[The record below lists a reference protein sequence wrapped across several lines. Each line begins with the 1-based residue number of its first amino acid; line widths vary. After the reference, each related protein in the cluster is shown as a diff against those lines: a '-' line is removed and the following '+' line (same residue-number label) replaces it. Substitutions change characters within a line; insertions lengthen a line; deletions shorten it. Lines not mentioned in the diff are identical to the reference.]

1 MTRAQMKKNKLQIL
15 SELSSIINSSV
26 SETFSKK
33 DQVLKENYRA
43 ISTLMLEKEDIP
55 VEDQVPAE
63 IKYNMIK
70 NLIDAMRAG
79 RSLKDPD
86 IKINMV
92 NYYDNLDEPE
102 RIALYQYLYAIADI
116 LTAGASWKETAYPG
130 KPPGKVETQRT
141 GDNKVKAPPPSKTK
155 ARSSDSDILPTPE
168 YINKNKEKQQDSE
181 DLDSKNKRPKKIK
194 KIRKTK
200 KKKSSLEIT
209 PPIMVKKESHEP
221 DFQLETLREII
232 ENNKS

>member
-1 MTRAQMKKNKLQIL
+1 MKKNKLQML
-15 SELSSIINSSV
+15 NELNSIINSSIG
-26 SETFSKK
+26 ETFSKK
-33 DQVLKENYRA
+33 DEVLKENYHA
-43 ISTLMLEKEDIP
+43 IDTTRLLKEEDVP

-70 NLIDAMRAG
+70 DLIDAMRAG

-130 KPPGKVETQRT
+130 KSPGKVETEKT
-141 GDNKVKAPPPSKTK
+141 SDNKVKAPPAAKTK
-155 ARSSDSDILPTPE
+155 PKPGDDNILPTPE
-168 YINKNKEKQQDSE
+168 YINKNKEKQKDSE
-181 DLDSKNKRPKKIK
+181 DQDTKSKRLQKIK
-194 KIRKTK
+194 KVRKTK
-200 KKKSSLEIT
+200 KKKGTSEIA
-209 PPIMVKKESHEP
+209 PPIMVKREAHEK
-221 DFQLETLREII
+221 DAQLDVLREII